1 MTKQLNFVKE
11 YVSPYILTLLRQSES
26 ERIDRWRKTYDLPV
40 RRNKAKAKAKKNKP
54 RKAQRIASQKKPRT
68 TTHVKRCICVVRSK
82 PTLFPK
88 TTKINQNKI
97 NISEHFLRTSL
108 LQKTHSLSTL
118 SSLFYFSHFLLFLFT
133 KHTLSTSRKALC

>member
-1 MTKQLNFVKE
+1 MRELTGGERLTIFRSVVTKRKQK
-11 YVSPYILTLLRQSES
+11 PKKKQTAQSATN
-26 ERIDRWRKTYDLPV
+26 RVTK
-40 RRNKAKAKAKKNKP
+40 
-54 RKAQRIASQKKPRT
+54 KKPRT

-97 NISEHFLRTSL
+97 NISELFLRTSL

>member
-1 MTKQLNFVKE
+1 M
-11 YVSPYILTLLRQSES
+11 LRESES
-26 ERIDRWRKTYDLPV
+26 ERIDRWRKTNDLPV
-40 RRNKAKAKAKKNKP
+40 RRNKAKAKAKKKTNRAK
-54 RKAQRIASQKKPRT
+54 RNESRHKKKPRT

-97 NISEHFLRTSL
+97 NISELFLRTSL

-133 KHTLSTSRKALC
+133 KHTLSSSRKALF